1 MWHPSRKL
9 LQLSSVVS
17 RASDLSNPEWPEG
30 AEQGLLAVSSR
41 TRQKEATERGG
52 QQTENERGV
61 GGERDRGVFI
71 KIIQEGASPRV
82 KPPNTPKSC

>member
-9 LQLSSVVS
+9 LQLFSVVS

-71 KIIQEGASPRV
+71 KIIQEGASSRV